1 MVRTF
6 LRWQDVPPA
15 ELRAHTAVVIDV
27 LRWSSVVVTALAN
40 GASWVEAYATP
51 DEVVARADS
60 LTRADTPGRADLL
73 LGGERGNL
81 PLPGFDL
88 GNSPLEYTEAR
99 VRGRGVITTTTNG
112 TQGIAAALAADEVL
126 VGAFLNLPAVLARLS
141 VAQSEGRPVAL
152 IACGRSGAIA
162 DEDVACAGAIAM
174 ALGANV
180 TDVTTEHAIAHWVR
194 SGRDPVRA
202 VTSAPHAATLVAAGF
217 GNDVLHSAR
226 SGVYDIVPR
235 LASARRLQ
243 ASYGSPPASTP
254 S

>member
-1 MVRTF
+1 MIRTF
-6 LRWQDVPPA
+6 LRWQDVRPA

-40 GASWVEAYATP
+40 GAAWVEAYATP
-51 DEVVARADS
+51 EEVVVRAQE
-60 LTRADTPGRADLL
+60 LGRADLL

-88 GNSPLEYTEAR
+88 GNSPLEYTAAR
-99 VRGRGVITTTTNG
+99 VRGCGLITTTTNG
-112 TQGIAAALAADEVL
+112 TQGITAALAADVAAADVL
-126 VGAFLNLPAVLARLS
+126 VGAFLNLPAVLARLLA
-141 VAQSEGRPVAL
+141 AQAEGRPVAL
-152 IACGRSGAIA
+152 IACGQAGAIA

-194 SGRDPVRA
+194 SGRDAVRA
-202 VTSAPHAATLVAAGF
+202 VTDAPHAARLIAAGF
-217 GNDVLHSAR
+217 GNDVHHAAR
-226 SGVYDIVPR
+226 SSVYDLVPY

-243 ASYGSPPASTP
+243 ASYGSPPASAP

>member
-1 MVRTF
+1 MIRTF
-6 LRWQDVPPA
+6 LRWQDVRPH

-40 GASWVEAYATP
+40 GAAWVEAYATP
-51 DEVVARADS
+51 EEVVARADT
-60 LTRADTPGRADLL
+60 LGRADLL

-88 GNSPLEYTEAR
+88 GNSPLEYTAAR
-99 VRGRGVITTTTNG
+99 VRGRGLITTTTNG
-112 TQGIAAALAADEVL
+112 TQGITAALAADEVL
-126 VGAFLNLPAVLARLS
+126 VGAFLNLPAVLERLAL
-141 VAQSEGRPVAL
+141 AQDEGRPVAL
-152 IACGRSGAIA
+152 IACGQDGAIA
-162 DEDVACAGAIAM
+162 EEDVACAGAIAM

-180 TDVTTEHAIAHWVR
+180 TDVTTERAIAHWVR
-194 SGRDPVRA
+194 SGRDAVRA
-202 VTSAPHAATLVAAGF
+202 VTGAPHAVTLIAAGF
-217 GNDVLHSAR
+217 GSDVLHAAR
-226 SGVYDIVPR
+226 SGVSDLVPC

>member
-1 MVRTF
+1 MIRTF
-6 LRWQDVPPA
+6 LRWQDVRPH

-40 GASWVEAYATP
+40 GAAWVEAYATP
-51 DEVVARADS
+51 EEVVARAHD
-60 LTRADTPGRADLL
+60 LGREDLL

-88 GNSPLEYTEAR
+88 GNSPLEYTAAR

-112 TQGIAAALAADEVL
+112 TQGIAAAVAADEVL
-126 VGAFLNLPAVLARLS
+126 VGAFLNMPAVLDRLA
-141 VAQSEGRPVAL
+141 VANAEGRPIAL
-152 IACGRSGAIA
+152 IACGQAGAIA

-180 TDVTTEHAIAHWVR
+180 TDVTTEQAIARWVR
-194 SGRDPVRA
+194 RGRDAVRA
-202 VTSAPHAATLVAAGF
+202 VAGAPHAATLIAAGF
-217 GNDVLHSAR
+217 GDDVDHASR
-226 SGVYDIVPR
+226 SGVYDLVPC
-235 LASARRLQ
+235 LASDRRLQ
-243 ASYGSPPASTP
+243 ASYGSPPASIP